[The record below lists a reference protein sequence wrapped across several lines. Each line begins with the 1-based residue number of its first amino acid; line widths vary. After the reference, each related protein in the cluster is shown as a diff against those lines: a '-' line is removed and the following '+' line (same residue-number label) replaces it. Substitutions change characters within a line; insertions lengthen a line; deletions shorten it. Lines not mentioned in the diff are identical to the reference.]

1 MDCVTNYVKTDN
13 GKRIIFFKGDR
24 DSFRCR
30 QRSKSSEGFKYPP
43 LRFVSFKT
51 AQKEIKKNAKGERS
65 LSILH
70 NVKVV
75 KF

>member
-30 QRSKSSEGFKYPP
+30 QRSKSSEGFKYPA

-51 AQKEIKKNAKGERS
+51 AQKEIKKKMQ
-65 LSILH
+65 
-70 NVKVV
+70 KVSGPYQ
-75 KF
+75 FYTMSRL